1 MTDHPNGEGAGM
13 PPLARLL
20 SFIDKPHNVTRL
32 FYLLLAVCIA
42 LGLSDFLYHKHA
54 YFAVEEFP
62 AIYGI
67 FVFIAYVTVIFL
79 AKGLRLIIKRPEDYY
94 EPFAIDTEDERA
106 AGSDPEATGGKPHA

>member
-1 MTDHPNGEGAGM
+1 MTDHPNGKTEGM

-20 SFIDKPHNVTRL
+20 SGIDKPRNVTRL

-42 LGLSDFLYHKHA
+42 LGLADFLYHKHG

-62 AIYGI
+62 AIYGLFG
-67 FVFIAYVTVIFL
+67 FVAYAAVIFL
-79 AKGLRLIIKRPEDYY
+79 AKGLRLIIRRPEDYY